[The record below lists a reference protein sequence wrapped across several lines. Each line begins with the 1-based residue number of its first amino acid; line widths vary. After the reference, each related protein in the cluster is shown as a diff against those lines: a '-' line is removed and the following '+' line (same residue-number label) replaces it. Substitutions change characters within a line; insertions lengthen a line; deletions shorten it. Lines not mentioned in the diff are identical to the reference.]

1 MSIPYQEN
9 PMGILSNLTKAALN
23 VAVSPVALVV
33 DLATLPAS
41 SLDLK
46 GPFDRTADCLKRAGK
61 CVEAAVE
68 PDRD

>member
-1 MSIPYQEN
+1 
-9 PMGILSNLTKAALN
+9 MGILSNLTKAALN

-41 SLDLK
+41 ACDLS
-46 GPFDRTADCLKRAGK
+46 GPFDRTAGCLKRAGK

-68 PDRD
+68 PDSD